1 MRHAQR
7 NCPMENTSP
16 MTKNT
21 RGPTVGYAFVLLSKG
36 SQLDNMS
43 APLHTGRSHV
53 LPADHPATGMVASKA

>member
-1 MRHAQR
+1 
-7 NCPMENTSP
+7 
-16 MTKNT
+16 MTKYT
-21 RGPTVGYAFVLLSKG
+21 KGPTVGYAFVLLSKA

>member
-1 MRHAQR
+1 
-7 NCPMENTSP
+7 MEKMSP
-16 MTKNT
+16 MTKYTN
-21 RGPTVGYAFVLLSKG
+21 GPTVGYAFVLLSKA